1 MRFPIQ
7 TVYSKALILFVGL
20 SLLLGTAVV
29 LLTQAIILQE
39 FKQTEQRAMA
49 ATLQRFGVV
58 LTRELLPLEKDVT
71 NWRKSTKKDGFVLPT
86 EDELQEMQVNFFAV
100 LNDKAEVERLASAS
114 EETRQVMAASSH
126 ELTPY
131 LDPILV
137 ESAKSG
143 RTGFILLAHKLV
155 AVSWISLTL
164 PDGKTRYQVI
174 GKIWTKDSWAFLEGL
189 FSAQIAFQPLDGVR
203 TGEEGSEPLLAMLT
217 KHEYHVEES
226 GDELRGFT
234 LVRGINGQ
242 PLGKIQLTQKRPLF
256 REGLRAVQVFL
267 TILTIAG
274 GALFL
279 LVWFLLDRTILARIR
294 DLTRKLEKEKKVSRL
309 PVQLDFK
316 GDDELGHLARSI
328 EELALL
334 LEQAQH
340 QYRSVV
346 EDQTEIICRFDEQYR
361 ITFANGI
368 FNKVFGT
375 ENVSQASLKTCLPD
389 SSFSSLSSKCAN
401 LSPASSVNTFLH
413 EIAFGS
419 AGAVWFRSTIRG
431 NFSSSGA
438 FIGGQ
443 WVAADITLQVQAQ
456 QKVQESESR
465 LRSLSGRLLRLQDD
479 ERRRIARELHDSTAQ
494 SLSGLE
500 MNMSLLEPLIT
511 EPRAQ
516 RLMAD
521 TRQIAQSCCQEL
533 RNISYLLHPP
543 LLDEVGL
550 SFAVQWFV
558 DGFIKRTGIKVSL
571 QIDEG
576 FPRLQRDAE
585 TTLFR
590 VIQEAMSNIYRHS
603 EADHAW
609 ITVRRDEHH
618 IVLEVR
624 DNGRGLPE
632 SFGDGQTHPQAD
644 MGVGLLGMKERLLQ
658 FNGDLRMENSPY
670 GVSIVIL
677 LPLQFSV

>member
-1 MRFPIQ
+1 MRFPLQ

-20 SLLLGTAVV
+20 SLLLGAAVV
-29 LLTQAIILQE
+29 LLTQAIILKE
-39 FKQTEQRAMA
+39 FKQTEQRTMA

-58 LTRELLPLEKDVT
+58 LTRESLSLEKDVN
-71 NWRKSTKKDGFVLPT
+71 NWNPDSKKDEAPT
-86 EDELQEMQVNFFAV
+86 EEELLEMQVSFFAV
-100 LNDKAEVERLASAS
+100 LNAKTEIEQMICVDDEVRKLLSAFS
-114 EETRQVMAASSH
+114 R
-126 ELTPY
+126 ELTSY
-131 LDPILV
+131 LGATFS
-137 ESAKSG
+137 ESVKPG
-143 RTGFILLAHKLV
+143 RTGFILLGNNLV
-155 AVSWISLTL
+155 AISWVALVL
-164 PDGKTRYQVI
+164 PDGKMRYQVV
-174 GKIWTKDSWAFLEGL
+174 GKISTKDSWAFLEGL

-203 TGEEGSEPLLAMLT
+203 TGEEGSEPLLVMLT
-217 KHEYHVEES
+217 KHEYHIEES

-328 EELALL
+328 EELAFL

-346 EDQTEIICRFDEQYR
+346 EDQTEIICRFDAQYR

-368 FNKVFGT
+368 FRKVFNM
-375 ENVSQASLKTCLPD
+375 ESASQTSLANCLPA
-389 SSFSSLSSKCAN
+389 SSFQTLISKCAS
-401 LSPASSVNTFLH
+401 LSPVSSVDTFLH
-413 EIAFGS
+413 EIALGA

-438 FIGGQ
+438 FTGGQ

-456 QKVQESESR
+456 QKVLESESR
-465 LRSLSGRLLRLQDD
+465 LRSLSGRLLRLQDE

-571 QIDEG
+571 QIEEG